1 MIKGC
6 DGCPL
11 KYTDEQTLSETMSD
25 DKKKLEMELYWRK
38 NDKEIEKKLDDIK
51 SNGNGTDDAG

>member
-1 MIKGC
+1 M
-6 DGCPL
+6 